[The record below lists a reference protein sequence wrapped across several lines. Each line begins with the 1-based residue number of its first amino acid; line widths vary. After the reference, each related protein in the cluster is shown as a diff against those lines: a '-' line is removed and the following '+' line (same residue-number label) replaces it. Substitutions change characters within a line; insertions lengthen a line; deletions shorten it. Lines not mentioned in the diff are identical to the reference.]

1 MRCSAMSSLLVRMG
15 LLTVCLLGALPAQ
28 AQLATIDWTVAETLV
43 ALQAPL
49 GGSAQKND
57 YHDWVGEP
65 RLPDDIADLGLR
77 SQPNL
82 ELLAQMKPERTLI
95 SPMFAGLTPKLERI
109 APVTNIELYAPG
121 NETWQEMQTIT
132 EQIGELADREP
143 QAKRLI
149 EQTQALMAELRDER
163 PDTAPLL
170 MIQFMD
176 ARHVRVFG
184 DNSLYNAVLEQLEL
198 PNAWEETTNAWGFS
212 LVGVE
217 ELARYPDATLVIVDP
232 LPAGV
237 EAQLE
242 KSGLW
247 QQLPSVRHDR
257 MLRLPPVWSFGALP
271 SAQRFANE
279 LVDALENAPRQV
291 LDAP

>member
-1 MRCSAMSSLLVRMG
+1 MRCSAVSSLLARIG

-49 GGSAQKND
+49 GGSAQKDD

-95 SPMFAGLTPKLERI
+95 SPMFAGLTPQLERI
-109 APVTNIELYAPG
+109 APVTTIKLYAPG

-149 EQTQALMAELRDER
+149 KQTQALMAQLREER

-184 DNSLYNAVLEQLEL
+184 DNSLYSAVLEQLEL

-217 ELARYPDATLVIVDP
+217 ELARYPDATLIIVDP
-232 LPAGV
+232 MPTGV
-237 EAQLE
+237 ESQLE

-247 QQLPSVRHDR
+247 QQLPSVKHDR
-257 MLRLPPVWSFGALP
+257 LLRLPPVWSFGALP
-271 SAQRFANE
+271 SAQRFGRE
-279 LVDALENAPRQV
+279 LVTALEDAPRHTLTPQ
-291 LDAP
+291 